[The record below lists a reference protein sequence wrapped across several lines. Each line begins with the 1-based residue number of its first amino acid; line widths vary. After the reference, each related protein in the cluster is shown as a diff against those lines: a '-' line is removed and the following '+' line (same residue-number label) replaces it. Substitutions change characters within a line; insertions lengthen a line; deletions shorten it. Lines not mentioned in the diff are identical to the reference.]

1 MFVFSLSDIVAK
13 CLIRYHAACVDIT
26 NCLGQL
32 HLISAEEWERR
43 NCDHVMAL
51 VNNPQIN
58 RNGLFLN
65 DDEKES

>member
-1 MFVFSLSDIVAK
+1 MFSLSDMLARI
-13 CLIRYHAACVDIT
+13 LIHYHATCVDIT

-32 HLISAEEWERR
+32 HLISDEEWNRR

-51 VNNPQIN
+51 VRNPQIN
-58 RNGLFLN
+58 RNGLFLH